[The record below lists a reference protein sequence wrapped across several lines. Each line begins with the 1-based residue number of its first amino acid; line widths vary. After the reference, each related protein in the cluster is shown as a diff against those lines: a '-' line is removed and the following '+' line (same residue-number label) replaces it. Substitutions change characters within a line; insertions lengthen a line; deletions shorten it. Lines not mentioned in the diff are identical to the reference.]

1 MKTAISIKW
10 FAVSHTTR
18 QIIASG
24 ATYRA
29 CSDAALI
36 ASGWAPD
43 ADSVA
48 PYAIVSAAW
57 FGQTQEGAQR

>member
-1 MKTAISIKW
+1 MNNHQPKW
-10 FAVSHTTR
+10 FAISHITR
-18 QIIASG
+18 RIIASG

-29 CSDAALI
+29 RPDAALV
-36 ASGWAPD
+36 ASGWAQE